1 MSAKDEFIQIF
12 NDNVHREG
20 ADNLLHWLE
29 SADFFT
35 APASTRYHSCH
46 EGGLCEHSLNVF
58 DRLRDFITAEYGTK
72 NKPTPSYDKAPSH
85 ETVVI
90 CGLLHDVCKA
100 NFYTVQMRNVK
111 NEAGQW
117 EKKPY
122 YAVDEKFPYGHGEKS
137 VFLIERFMTLT
148 PEEAIAIRFHMGE
161 FEKERSTSVAYSKYP
176 LAVMLHVADLE
187 ATYLD
192 EKEN

>member
-12 NDNVHREG
+12 SGNIHREG
-20 ADNLLHWLE
+20 AAELLKWLE
-29 SADFFT
+29 STDFFT

-46 EGGLCEHSLNVF
+46 EGGLCEHSVNVYKRLKKVF
-58 DRLRDFITAEYGTK
+58 DAERVDGEEL
-72 NKPTPSYDKAPSH
+72 S
-85 ETVVI
+85 ETVSI

-122 YAVDEKFPYGHGEKS
+122 YAVEEKFPFGHGEKS
-137 VFLIERFMTLT
+137 VFLIERFMRLT
-148 PEEAIAIRFHMGE
+148 PEEAVAIRFHMGE
-161 FEKERSTSVAYSKYP
+161 FEKERSTSDAYSKYP

-192 EKEN
+192 EKNE

>member
-12 NDNVHREG
+12 NDNIHREG
-20 ADNLLHWLE
+20 ADALLRWLE
-29 SADFFT
+29 STDFFT
-35 APASTRYHSCH
+35 APASTKYHSCH
-46 EGGLCEHSLNVF
+46 EGGLCEHSLNVYK
-58 DRLRDFITAEYGTK
+58 RLMNSINEDPMDCHIIETAT
-72 NKPTPSYDKAPSH
+72 
-85 ETVVI
+85 I

-111 NEAGQW
+111 NDSGQW

-122 YAVDEKFPYGHGEKS
+122 YAVDEKFPFGHGEKS

-148 PEEAIAIRFHMGE
+148 PEEAVAIRFHMGE
-161 FEKERSTSVAYSKYP
+161 FEKERSTSDAYSKYP
-176 LAVMLHVADLE
+176 LAVMLHVADLS

-192 EKEN
+192 ERNE

>member
-1 MSAKDEFIQIF
+1 MSAKDEFVQTF
-12 NDNVHREG
+12 NYNIRRDG
-20 ADNLLHWLE
+20 SAALLDWLE
-29 SADFFT
+29 STDFFT
-35 APASTRYHSCH
+35 APASTKYHSCH
-46 EGGLCEHSLNVF
+46 EGGLCEHSVNVYHRMKGF
-58 DRLRDFITAEYGTK
+58 QGEFSEP
-72 NKPTPSYDKAPSH
+72 PTD
-85 ETVVI
+85 ETIAI

-122 YAVDEKFPYGHGEKS
+122 YAVDEKFPFGHGEKS
-137 VFLIERFMTLT
+137 VFLIERFMKLA
-148 PEEAIAIRFHMGE
+148 PEEAVAIRFRMGE
-161 FEKERSTSVAYSKYP
+161 FEKERSTSGAYSKYP

-192 EKEN
+192 EKEE